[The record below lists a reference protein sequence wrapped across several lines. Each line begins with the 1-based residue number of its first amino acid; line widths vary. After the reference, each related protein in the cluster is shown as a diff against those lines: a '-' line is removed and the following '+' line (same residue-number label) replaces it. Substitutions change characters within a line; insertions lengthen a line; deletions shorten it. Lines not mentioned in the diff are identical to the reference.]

1 MANVGP
7 GTFTLQL
14 EKTETLVGG
23 RFSPEQEAQV
33 LDALR
38 NHRSVHLRV
47 QGTAEFATSDR
58 QMKRF
63 SRVDKV
69 EPAVLSD
76 QGFDE
81 KATPIWEQLAAIGES
96 APPGAWDSV
105 PTDLSTRIDDI
116 VYRPDPGAK

>member
-1 MANVGP
+1 MVN
-7 GTFTLQL
+7 
-14 EKTETLVGG
+14 G
-23 RFSPEQEAQV
+23 RFSPEQEAEV

-38 NHRSVHLRV
+38 NHRAVHLRV
-47 QGTAEFATSDR
+47 QGVAEFATSDR

-76 QGFDE
+76 QEFDE
-81 KATPIWEQLAAIGES
+81 MAVPIWEQLAAIGES

-105 PTDLSTRIDDI
+105 PTDLSMRHWN
-116 VYRPDPGAK
+116 RKLGA